1 MPPDLNHGKFEFNAD
16 KLNLKK
22 IKPQAKLRLSKGLL
36 EQQQLTIETALAQQY
51 QTSNIIE
58 SDQNQRLVNMVKEF
72 LWETREFECE
82 ELYALTTVQGFDNNM
97 TAAKALKI
105 MTLIP
110 KLSQKYQL
118 EIIRPNIDAIIQNN
132 QTPFDNYTE
141 SINSPKF

>member
-36 EQQQLTIETALAQQY
+36 EQQQLTIDTALAQQY

-97 TAAKALKI
+97 TAEKALKI

-118 EIIRPNIDAIIQNN
+118 EIIRPNMDAIIQNN

>member
-36 EQQQLTIETALAQQY
+36 EQQQLTIDTALAQQY

-97 TAAKALKI
+97 TADKALKI

-118 EIIRPNIDAIIQNN
+118 EIIRPNMDAIIQNN

>member
-36 EQQQLTIETALAQQY
+36 EQQQLTIDTALAQQY

-82 ELYALTTVQGFDNNM
+82 ELYSLTTVQGFDNNM
-97 TAAKALKI
+97 TAEKALKI

>member
-1 MPPDLNHGKFEFNAD
+1 M
-16 KLNLKK
+16 
-22 IKPQAKLRLSKGLL
+22 KG
-36 EQQQLTIETALAQQY
+36 
-51 QTSNIIE
+51 

-97 TAAKALKI
+97 TADKALKI

-118 EIIRPNIDAIIQNN
+118 EIIKPNMDAII
-132 QTPFDNYTE
+132 
-141 SINSPKF
+141 

>member
-36 EQQQLTIETALAQQY
+36 EQQQLTIDTALAQQY

-97 TAAKALKI
+97 TAEKALKI